1 MIEWDPRTMT
11 DETLVEADE
20 AHADDAFREL
30 FRRYHRPLYAFART
44 RAGTREHAEDV
55 VQEAF
60 ARLWRCRRSF
70 DPERGRVAAL
80 LFTMARNLIIDG
92 QRRRARGCSMPMVAE
107 SADTATTPEIDV
119 ATGMMV
125 TAALGRLRAGHRDVL
140 ALAFWGDLSQGQ
152 MADVLRV
159 PVGTVKSRT
168 FHALRAMRAELQLL
182 GAG

>member
-1 MIEWDPRTMT
+1 MSDLDPRTMT

-20 AHADDAFREL
+20 AHAAEAFREL
-30 FRRYHRPLYAFART
+30 YRRYHRPLYAFARA
-44 RAGTREHAEDV
+44 RVGTREQAEDV

-92 QRRRARGCSMPMVAE
+92 QRRLVRGSSVRMAAE
-107 SADTATTPEIDV
+107 PTDTAIAPEVDV
-119 ATGMMV
+119 ATGMVV

-168 FHALRAMRAELQLL
+168 FHALREMGAELQLR